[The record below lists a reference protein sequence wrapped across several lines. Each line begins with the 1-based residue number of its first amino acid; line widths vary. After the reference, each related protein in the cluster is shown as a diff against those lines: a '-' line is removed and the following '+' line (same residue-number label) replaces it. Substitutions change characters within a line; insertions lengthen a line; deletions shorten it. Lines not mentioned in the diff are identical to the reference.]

1 MVAPT
6 HGPASVTATTPTGAD
21 PAATTPTGAD
31 PAATPG
37 APAATPT
44 GAAPATTPAPATTTP
59 TGARPGPFRLL
70 TALYADTAMAEI
82 FGEAATIDGW
92 LRAELALTRA
102 EAQVGVVTTEDAEAI
117 GAITDPERI
126 DRAELWEQARNVGY
140 PVLPLVRQLSG
151 QLPAGPDGHVHWG
164 ATTQDIMDTGLVLQL
179 VAAGDRMIALLTD
192 FGDALAV
199 QTEKHQNTVTAART
213 HAQQAVPTTF
223 GTKLAVYLAQVTR
236 DLERVRRASW
246 EVRTLSLYGAGGTSA
261 ALGDDAAE
269 VRRRMA
275 AELQLSVDDIPWH
288 VARDRLVEFG
298 GALALAAGTAARI
311 AREVVDLS
319 RTEIAEVREADGH
332 HRGASS
338 TMPQKA
344 NPISSEAILGFSTF
358 AATLLPAL
366 HRALEAGH
374 ERAAGEWQ
382 VEWLVLPELA
392 CSAASA
398 VALAAETIRD
408 LRVFADVMRAN
419 LDADGGLVLAEAYM
433 FKLAPKLGREHAH
446 DVVYDAARAARQNG
460 EKLTEAIGNAAAADP
475 KLAAA
480 TRTPIGPEQ
489 YLGETDRICEA
500 ALTRWATAKEN
511 A

>member
-1 MVAPT
+1 MSAPAFDGT
-6 HGPASVTATTPTGAD
+6 PVPAQLNGR
-21 PAATTPTGAD
+21 
-31 PAATPG
+31 AATPSS
-37 APAATPT
+37 
-44 GAAPATTPAPATTTP
+44 
-59 TGARPGPFRLL
+59 GARPGPFRLL

-102 EAQVGVVTTEDAEAI
+102 EAQVGVVTTADADALAAI
-117 GAITDPERI
+117 STTDRI
-126 DRAELWEQARNVGY
+126 DRDLLWEQARNVGY

-151 QLPAGPDGHVHWG
+151 QLPEGPDGHIHWG
-164 ATTQDIMDTGLVLQL
+164 ATTQDVMDTGLVLQL
-179 VAAGDRMIALLTD
+179 VAAGDRMIEVITE

-199 QTEKHQNTVTAART
+199 QTKKHTNTVTAART

-223 GTKLAVYLAQVTR
+223 GTKLAVYLAQVAR
-236 DLERVRRASW
+236 DLHRVQRARE

-261 ALGDDAAE
+261 ALGQDAAE

-275 AELQLSVDDIPWH
+275 EELHLQVDDVPWH

-298 GALALAAGTAARI
+298 GALALAAGTAGRI

-319 RTEIAEVREADGH
+319 RTEIGELKEADGH

-344 NPISSEAILGFSTF
+344 NPISSEAILGFSSF

-382 VEWLVLPELA
+382 IEWLVLPELA

-398 VALAAETIRD
+398 VALAAEIVRD
-408 LRVFADVMRAN
+408 LRVFEDVMRAN

-433 FKLAPKLGREHAH
+433 FKLAPQLGREHAH

-460 EKLTEAIGNAAAADP
+460 KTLQNAVADI
-475 KLAAA
+475 AA
-480 TRTPIGPEQ
+480 TDPAVKAATKTPITPEH
-489 YLGETDRICEA
+489 YLGENERICDA
-500 ALTRWATAKEN
+500 ALTQWANAKEN
-511 A
+511 Q

>member
-1 MVAPT
+1 MSAPT
-6 HGPASVTATTPTGAD
+6 HDAADAGPADPPADAASTGAR
-21 PAATTPTGAD
+21 AVA
-31 PAATPG
+31 
-37 APAATPT
+37 
-44 GAAPATTPAPATTTP
+44 
-59 TGARPGPFRLL
+59 GARPGPFRLL
-70 TALYADTAMAEI
+70 TALYSDPAMAEV

-102 EAQVGVVTTEDAEAI
+102 EAQVGVVSHADAEALA
-117 GAITDPERI
+117 AISTGDRI
-126 DRAELWEQARNVGY
+126 DRDLLWEQARNVGY

-179 VAAGDRMIALLTD
+179 VAAGDRMVELITE
-192 FGDALAV
+192 FGDALSAQV
-199 QTEKHQNTVTAART
+199 STHKSTVTAART

-236 DLERVRRASW
+236 DLERVRRSSW

-261 ALGDDAAE
+261 ALGRDAAE

-275 AELQLSVDDIPWH
+275 AELQLSVDEVPWH

-298 GALALAAGTAARI
+298 SALALAAGTAGRI

-382 VEWLVLPELA
+382 IEWLVLPELA

-398 VALAAETIRD
+398 VALAAEIVRD
-408 LRVFADVMRAN
+408 LRVFEDVMRAN

-433 FKLAPKLGREHAH
+433 FKLAPQLGREQAH
-446 DVVYDAARAARQNG
+446 DVVYDAARAARRQG
-460 EKLTEAIGNAAAADP
+460 KTLRAAVADIAATDP
-475 KLAAA
+475 AVAAA
-480 TRTPIGPEQ
+480 TKTPIVPEQ
-489 YLGETDRICEA
+489 YLGDTDRICDA
-500 ALTRWATAKEN
+500 ALTQWANAKEN
-511 A
+511 AS